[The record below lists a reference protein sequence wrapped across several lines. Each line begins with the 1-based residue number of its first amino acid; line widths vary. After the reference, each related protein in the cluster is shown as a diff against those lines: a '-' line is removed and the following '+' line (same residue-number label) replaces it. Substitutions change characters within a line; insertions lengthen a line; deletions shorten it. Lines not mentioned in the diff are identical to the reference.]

1 MKESMSYQEKQSVL
15 SLINT
20 LLIFGFY
27 TLFVYNRYVA
37 GSPEIINDFSFWGKA
52 FLILIPFTIV
62 IHIVMQILFAIFNN
76 IVGNEEAPTKMDE
89 MDKLIELKSIRISH
103 WIFITGFFSA
113 MGSMAFGMNPSM
125 MFILLISF
133 GFLAGVVSDIA
144 KIYFYRKG
152 V

>member
-89 MDKLIELKSIRISH
+89 MDKLIELKSIRVSH

-125 MFILLISF
+125 MFILLISS

>member
-1 MKESMSYQEKQSVL
+1 MKETMSYQEKQSVL
-15 SLINT
+15 SLVNT
-20 LLIFGFY
+20 ILIFGFY
-27 TLFVYNRYVA
+27 SLYVYNRFVS
-37 GSPEIINDFSFWGKA
+37 GSPEVLNDFSFWGKA
-52 FLILIPFTIV
+52 FLILIPFAIV
-62 IHIVMQILFAIFNN
+62 IHVVMQILFAIFNK
-76 IVGNEEAPTKMDE
+76 IVANEEAPDKMDE

-125 MFILLISF
+125 MFIQLIAA
-133 GFLAGVVSDIA
+133 GFIAGIVSDIT

>member
-62 IHIVMQILFAIFNN
+62 IHIVMQILFVIFNN

-113 MGSMAFGMNPSM
+113 MGSMAIGMNPSM